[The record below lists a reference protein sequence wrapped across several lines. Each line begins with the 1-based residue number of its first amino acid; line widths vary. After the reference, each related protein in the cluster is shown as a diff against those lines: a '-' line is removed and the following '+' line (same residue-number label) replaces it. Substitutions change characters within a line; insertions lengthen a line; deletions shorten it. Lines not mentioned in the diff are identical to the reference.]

1 VNDLGVLG
9 IGNHPVELHREV
21 LELRRRL
28 FGQLATIAGA
38 TRVIYLQL
46 DGGEVAVCMID
57 ECGRHYSPF
66 DWRGLL

>member
-1 VNDLGVLG
+1 
-9 IGNHPVELHREV
+9 
-21 LELRRRL
+21 
-28 FGQLATIAGA
+28 
-38 TRVIYLQL
+38 VIYLQL